1 MLAATV
7 KNIGQWHIM
16 CYINLHK
23 VASWHKTR
31 VHDSFSCL
39 VPCTVRYSYRI
50 FLFFFLF
57 VPCFFFS
64 SNFPLCCFYG
74 GQTRALILSL
84 HKDVRSKCAF
94 IEFRLCIVCV
104 PLAGFSNIRVYKILA
119 RLYALRNYS
128 GWETVHAGNSVV

>member
-23 VASWHKTR
+23 VASWHKPESTIHFLVSFHAPFVTR
-31 VHDSFSCL
+31 IVSPSSFSSLFL
-39 VPCTVRYSYRI
+39 V
-50 FLFFFLF
+50 FF
-57 VPCFFFS
+57 VP